1 MNVGGTPATLGPPFK
16 RGNTAPRRSRDV
28 DKALRLARKHAPE
41 AILFAAGVLNDA
53 TEDIRYRLKAAEII
67 LAAGLPK
74 DPDTINKALGE
85 SGGLRYLEVV
95 FVKPGE
101 VIEHQPKPNGNGNGN
116 GTFSVSFDGL
126 PERKR
131 CDKAL

>member
-1 MNVGGTPATLGPPFK
+1 MGAPGFGNVANLKPPWK
-16 RGNTAPRRSRDV
+16 PGNTAPRRSRHV

-74 DPDTINKALGE
+74 DPDAINKALGE

-101 VIEHQPKPNGNGNGN
+101 VIVHQPKTSGN
-116 GTFSVSFDGL
+116 GTFSVSFD
-126 PERKR
+126 ES
-131 CDKAL
+131 A